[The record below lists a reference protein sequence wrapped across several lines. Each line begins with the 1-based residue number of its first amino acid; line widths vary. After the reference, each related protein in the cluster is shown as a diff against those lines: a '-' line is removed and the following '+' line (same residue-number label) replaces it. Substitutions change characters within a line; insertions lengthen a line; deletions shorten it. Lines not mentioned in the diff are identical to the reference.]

1 MESAAEEK
9 QLRLEVLLR
18 ETKEQLE
25 KTREQLSKAKAS
37 QELQARQAEN
47 TIEDFKAQ
55 VMKHLFL
62 KVRAR

>member
-9 QLRLEVLLR
+9 QLRLEVSLR

-37 QELQARQAEN
+37 QEVQARQAEN